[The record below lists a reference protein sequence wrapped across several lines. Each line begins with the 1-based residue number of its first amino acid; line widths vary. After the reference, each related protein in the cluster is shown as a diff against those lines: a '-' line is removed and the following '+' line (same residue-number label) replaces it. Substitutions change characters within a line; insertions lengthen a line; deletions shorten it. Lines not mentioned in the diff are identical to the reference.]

1 MNALLPTVLKIAIV
15 EDSAIIVDRLIVLL
29 QDIAGVE
36 FMGNAATLPAAVA
49 LLENTLPDAL
59 ILDINLRTSDGKN
72 GIDLLY
78 MIRNVYP
85 LMKIMM
91 LTNLA
96 DLRYRTLCQE
106 AGADYFFDKSHDFDQ
121 ITQTLHDIIETKH
134 RRCKLYSNDTMP

>member
-1 MNALLPTVLKIAIV
+1 MTALLPTALKIAIV

-36 FMGNAATLPAAVA
+36 FIGTAATLPAAVA
-49 LLENTLPDAL
+49 LLETTLPDAL
-59 ILDINLRTSDGKN
+59 ILDINLRTPDGRN
-72 GIDLLY
+72 GIDLLA

-96 DLRYRTLCQE
+96 DLRYRALCQE
-106 AGADYFFDKSHDFDQ
+106 SGADYFFDKSHDFDK
-121 ITQTLHDIIETKH
+121 ITETLHHIIDARNRQRMQYSIIE
-134 RRCKLYSNDTMP
+134 